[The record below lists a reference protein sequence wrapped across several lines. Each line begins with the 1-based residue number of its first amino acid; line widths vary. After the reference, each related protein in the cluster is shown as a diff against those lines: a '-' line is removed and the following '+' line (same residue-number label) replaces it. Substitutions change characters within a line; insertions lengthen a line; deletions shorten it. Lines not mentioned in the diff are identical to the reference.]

1 MENVHGSMSLQTG
14 MMLLATKMPI
24 DMMLMKSL
32 MKDAGKMH
40 VTLHRAVDIAPV
52 PDFPDNK
59 AVFQSHMP

>member
-1 MENVHGSMSLQTG
+1 MSLQTG

-59 AVFQSHMP
+59 AVF